1 MKYPS
6 IQPNPPSLHM
16 KQPIP
21 SPSSSYY
28 YPPLMPTPRAMNIPV
43 LQSRNSLTIP
53 RDGDDSLPFLL
64 NTNMEATDQIM
75 DTQIQLQQDMLY
87 QNDYMLSRNRDD
99 DMMSTTSHYGSDLP
113 LTFPQD
119 SSTSFFPI
127 SSVLSAPTVS

>member
-6 IQPNPPSLHM
+6 IQPNPSSFQPKQSL
-16 KQPIP
+16 P
-21 SPSSSYY
+21 SPSPIYN
-28 YPPLMPTPRAMNIPV
+28 YPPLMPSPRTMNIPV

-64 NTNMEATDQIM
+64 NTNMESTDQIM

-99 DMMSTTSHYGSDLP
+99 MISTTSNYGSDIP
-113 LTFPQD
+113 FTFPQD
-119 SSTSFFPI
+119 NSISVFPI

>member
-1 MKYPS
+1 
-6 IQPNPPSLHM
+6 
-16 KQPIP
+16 
-21 SPSSSYY
+21 
-28 YPPLMPTPRAMNIPV
+28 
-43 LQSRNSLTIP
+43 
-53 RDGDDSLPFLL
+53 
-64 NTNMEATDQIM
+64 MEATDQIM
-75 DTQIQLQQDMLY
+75 DNQIQLQQDMLY